1 MKGQESDKQIVISN
15 DRNFQQSLSLYI
27 LLLFDDSNFFSVSW
41 MEQMK
46 QKNKIKTKSRLVWQD
61 VKEEIQH
68 EDQKLV

>member
-1 MKGQESDKQIVISN
+1 LKGQESDKQIVISN